1 MKKKILFVS
10 ALFLFFIQFSKAQ
23 SSSNSNLVRSTVGIA
38 GSTENVAINNQ
49 NYVVQQSFGQAG
61 VIGTFSTENYTI
73 RQGFIQPDVL
83 AKIRDTSIPLN
94 LEAIIYPNP
103 FIESVTIS
111 FSEQITDKVDVAVFD
126 ILGRLVFSK
135 NYTAD
140 QNIQLQFNNLS
151 VADYILKVT
160 ANNKQFVKKILK
172 K

>member
-1 MKKKILFVS
+1 MKQKLLFTN
-10 ALFLFFIQFSKAQ
+10 LLLLFFIQILQAQ
-23 SSSNSNLVRSTVGIA
+23 NSSSTYLVRATTGVA
-38 GSTENVAINNQ
+38 GSSENVAINNQ

-61 VIGTFSTENYTI
+61 AIGTFSTENYTI

-140 QNIQLQFNNLS
+140 QNLQVQFNNLS